1 MANNKNFVVKNG
13 LTVGTDA
20 TIGSTL
26 YVSTVDTTDSSAI
39 TVVPST
45 TFNSD
50 VTVEN
55 DLRVTNAIE
64 NTSGNTLL
72 PAVLGNAD
80 QVLTVSADG
89 NNADWKSISD
99 IFGGGIDNVVD
110 DTTPQL
116 GGNLDLNSQNIT
128 GTGNIDVTGNVT
140 ASGSLFVPI
149 IDTSDSSAITVVP
162 AATFNSDVT
171 VENDLVANGNVTASA
186 FFGDGS
192 NLTGISTTTTFV
204 DLTDTDVASQASNT
218 LVKYNGANYVATST
232 SEDSSGNV
240 TITGQLNVST
250 IDTTDSS
257 AISVTPAAIFNSDVT
272 VENDLIVTNKVTAV
286 EFIGDGRQLTN
297 INANNIT
304 SGEIP
309 LGTRTSGNY
318 VAAIAGTTNEV
329 EVTGSGS
336 ETAAVTIGLPDDV
349 TISNELT
356 VTTGLFTPLIDTTD
370 SSTLTIT
377 PATTFSSDVTVENDL
392 NVDNDVIIGGNL
404 TVQGNTTQVDSNV
417 VNIGDNIIT
426 LNSDETGTPSQNAGI
441 EVERG
446 TSDIVALRWNESTD
460 KWEITSD
467 GTTYNA
473 ISTVNSAVTSL
484 TGTANEVEVDVSTGD
499 ITIGLPNDVTIGNE
513 LTVTTGLF
521 TPLIDTTDSSAIT
534 VVPAATFNSDVTVE
548 NNLYSTAALINNLG
562 VSDALYVDFIRP
574 RPETG
579 NNLSISGE
587 VSFSGTVNA
596 NLFDTDDSSAIVFT
610 PAVEFES
617 DVSVQNNLIVT
628 NQVDAAR
635 FKGDGSLLNN
645 LQVSLVSLTDTNVGG
660 QGSNT
665 LLKYD
670 GDKYVPTS
678 LTENSSG
685 DVTAN
690 SKVKINYSS
699 TTEPALAIEST
710 DGTSNASPE
719 LELYKNSTSADGH
732 YLGQIKFAGEND
744 TGGKVNYAKITGKI
758 LDNTNGTED
767 GILEFAFQK
776 AGSQNIAARFRSD
789 SLQLINGTNLVV
801 NGTATFD
808 DTVTVNSNIVV
819 TGTVDSRDIATDGTK
834 LDTIESNATADQTA
848 AEILAALITV
858 DGAGTSLDADLLD
871 GQQGSYYLDG
881 ANFTGTLPNN
891 YVTLGT
897 MTAGNYMINVSGT
910 ANEIEIAHTQAEG
923 STATIGLPNNV
934 TIGNEL
940 TVTTALFTPI
950 IDTTDS
956 SGITVVPSTTFN
968 SDVNI
973 QNDLRVTNSIENA
986 SGSTLLP
993 ATLGTTNQV
1002 LTVNAAGNAAWS
1014 TISTGALNNVVEDT
1028 TPQLGGDLD
1037 LNSQDITGT
1046 GNINITG
1053 NIAVSGTVD
1062 GRDVA
1067 ADGTKLDGIESGA
1080 TADQTASEILTA
1092 IKTVDGTGSGL
1103 DADTVDGIEAAAITQ
1118 SGDSV
1123 ALTGDVTGSTTVSA
1137 TGEISIATTIAANSI
1152 TLGTDTA
1159 GDYVATVTG
1168 TANEVE
1174 VTGSGGETAAVTVG
1188 LPSDVTVSNN
1198 LTVGGYLAGP
1208 ASFTIDPAG
1217 VGDNTGTVII
1227 AGDLQVD
1234 GTTTTINSTTVTVDD
1249 LNLTLASGAASA
1261 AAANG
1266 AGITVDGA
1274 NATITYDSTNDEW
1287 DFNKNVNITGN
1298 LILSG
1303 TVDGRDIATDGAKLD
1318 TIESNATADQTAAE
1332 ILTAIKTVDG
1342 ATSGLDADL
1351 LDGQEGSYYLDGAN
1365 FTGTLPNN
1373 YVTLGTMTTGNYMVN
1388 VTGTTNEIEITHTQA
1403 EGSTAT
1409 IGLPDDV
1416 TIGNELTVTTALFTP
1431 IIDTTDSSA
1440 ITITPAAVFSSDV
1453 TIENDLRVRNDIENS
1468 SGETILPS
1476 TLGSAAQVLAVNSA
1490 GNGVEWIASN
1500 STNSART
1507 EEHPTVTNGAATV
1520 TMGSAY
1526 TLNQIDVYLNGAR
1539 MKSGTDY
1546 SVSST
1551 TLTFSENLST
1561 GDVVAIYA
1569 YDTAESLITGNWSD
1583 LNDVSVTGAS
1593 ANAMIR
1599 YTGGNWAVGQSTE
1612 DSSGNITVAGNVTA
1626 TGTVSA
1632 ATVTAT
1638 GSLFTPIIDTTDSSA
1653 ITITPAAV
1661 FSSDVTVENDLT
1673 VTNDV
1678 TATIYYGDGSQL
1690 TGISAGAT
1698 GGSTDQVFYENDQV
1712 VTTNYTIS
1720 TNKNAMTAGPI
1731 TVNSGVTITIPTG
1744 SEWSIV

>member
-13 LTVGTDA
+13 LIVGTDA

-50 VTVEN
+50 VSIEN

-64 NTSGNTLL
+64 NASGNTIL
-72 PAVLGNAD
+72 PAILGDAD
-80 QVLTVSADG
+80 QVLSVNSAG
-89 NNADWKSISD
+89 NGASWKSISD
-99 IFGGGIDNVVD
+99 IFGGGIDNVVE

-116 GGNLDLNSQNIT
+116 GGNLDLNSQDIT
-128 GTGNIDVTGNVT
+128 GTGNISITGNIT
-140 ASGSLFVPI
+140 ASGSLFVPT
-149 IDTSDSSAITVVP
+149 IDTADSSAITVVP
-162 AATFNSDVT
+162 S
-171 VENDLVANGNVTASA
+171 
-186 FFGDGS
+186 
-192 NLTGISTTTTFV
+192 
-204 DLTDTDVASQASNT
+204 
-218 LVKYNGANYVATST
+218 
-232 SEDSSGNV
+232 
-240 TITGQLNVST
+240 
-250 IDTTDSS
+250 
-257 AISVTPAAIFNSDVT
+257 
-272 VENDLIVTNKVTAV
+272 
-286 EFIGDGRQLTN
+286 
-297 INANNIT
+297 
-304 SGEIP
+304 
-309 LGTRTSGNY
+309 
-318 VAAIAGTTNEV
+318 
-329 EVTGSGS
+329 
-336 ETAAVTIGLPDDV
+336 
-349 TISNELT
+349 
-356 VTTGLFTPLIDTTD
+356 
-370 SSTLTIT
+370 
-377 PATTFSSDVTVENDL
+377 
-392 NVDNDVIIGGNL
+392 
-404 TVQGNTTQVDSNV
+404 
-417 VNIGDNIIT
+417 
-426 LNSDETGTPSQNAGI
+426 
-441 EVERG
+441 
-446 TSDIVALRWNESTD
+446 
-460 KWEITSD
+460 
-467 GTTYNA
+467 
-473 ISTVNSAVTSL
+473 
-484 TGTANEVEVDVSTGD
+484 
-499 ITIGLPNDVTIGNE
+499 
-513 LTVTTGLF
+513 
-521 TPLIDTTDSSAIT
+521 
-534 VVPAATFNSDVTVE
+534 ATFNSDVTVE
-548 NNLYSTAALINNLG
+548 NNFYADDALIGSLG

-579 NNLSISGE
+579 NDITISGE
-587 VSFSGTVNA
+587 VSFSGKVNA
-596 NLFDTDDSSAIVFT
+596 NMFDTTDSSAIVFT
-610 PAVEFES
+610 PAIEFES
-617 DVSVQNNLIVT
+617 DVRVQNNLVVE

-635 FKGDGSLLNN
+635 FKGDGSLLTN
-645 LQVSLVSLTDTNVGG
+645 LQTSLFDLTDTDVAG
-660 QGSNT
+660 QGTST

-670 GDKYVPTS
+670 GLKYVPTS

-710 DGTSNASPE
+710 DSTSNASPE

-776 AGSQNIAARFRSD
+776 AGSQNISARFRSD
-789 SLQLINGTNLVV
+789 GLQLINGTNFTV
-801 NGTATFD
+801 NGTTTLQ
-808 DTVTVNSNIVV
+808 DTVTVNANIVI
-819 TGTVDSRDIATDGTK
+819 TGTVDGRDVATDGAK

-858 DGAGTSLDADLLD
+858 DGTGTSLDADLLD
-871 GQQGSYYLDG
+871 GQHGSHYLDG
-881 ANFTGTLPNN
+881 ANFTGTLPND

-897 MTAGNYMINVSGT
+897 MTAGDYMVNVSGT
-910 ANEIEIAHTQAEG
+910 ANEIEITHTQAEG
-923 STATIGLPNNV
+923 STATIGLPDDV

-940 TVTTALFTPI
+940 TVTTGLFTPL

-956 SGITVVPSTTFN
+956 SGITVVPSVTFN

-993 ATLGTTNQV
+993 ATLGTANQV
-1002 LTVNAAGNAAWS
+1002 LTVNAAGNAEWS
-1014 TISTGALNNVVEDT
+1014 TISTGGLNNVVEDT

-1046 GNINITG
+1046 GNINVTGTVTADELVLADNEKIKLGSSVDFEIYHDGSHSYVDDRGTGDLRLRGNGSVKIMQYNNSEQMAAFKVDGAVELYYDNVKKFETTSTGVDVTG
-1053 NIAVSGTVD
+1053 NVVVSGTVD

-1067 ADGTKLDGIESGA
+1067 TDGTKLDTIETNA
-1080 TADQTASEILTA
+1080 TADQTAAEILTA

-1123 ALTGDVTGSTTVSA
+1123 ALTGDVTGSTTVA
-1137 TGEISIATTIAANSI
+1137 ADGTISVATTIAANSI
-1152 TLGTDTA
+1152 TLGTDTT

-1249 LNLTLASGAASA
+1249 LNLTLASGSANA

-1287 DFNKNVNITGN
+1287 DFNKNINITGN

-1303 TVDGRDIATDGAKLD
+1303 TVDGRDVATDGTKLD
-1318 TIESNATADQTAAE
+1318 TIETNATADQTQAEINALGITATGLSGNPDISVGDITVSGTVDGRDVATDGTKLDTIETNATADQTAAE

-1342 ATSGLDADL
+1342 ASSGLDADL
-1351 LDGQEGSYYLDGAN
+1351 LDSQEGSYYLDGAN

-1373 YVTLGTMTTGNYMVN
+1373 YVTLGTMTTGDYVATIAGTANEVE
-1388 VTGTTNEIEITHTQA
+1388 VTGS
-1403 EGSTAT
+1403 GSETAAVT

-1453 TIENDLRVRNDIENS
+1453 TIQNDLRVTNSIENAA
-1468 SGETILPS
+1468 GQTILPK
-1476 TLGSAAQVLAVNSA
+1476 TLGSAAQVLTVNAA
-1490 GNGVEWIASN
+1490 GTGAEWAATTGGGIS
-1500 STNSART
+1500 SRT

-1520 TMGSAY
+1520 TMGAAY
-1526 TLNQIDVYLNGAR
+1526 TLAQLDVYLNGAR

-1551 TLTFSENLST
+1551 TLTFAENLST
-1561 GDVVAIYA
+1561 GDIVALYA
-1569 YDTAESLITGNWSD
+1569 YDTSENLITGNWSD

-1593 ANAMIR
+1593 ANAMVR
-1599 YTGGNWAVGQSTE
+1599 YDGGNWAVSQTTE
-1612 DSSGNITVAGNVTA
+1612 DSSGNVTVAGNISTSSGNVTVA
-1626 TGTVSA
+1626 GD
-1632 ATVTAT
+1632 VTAT
-1638 GSLFTPIIDTTDSSA
+1638 GSLFVPTIDTSDSSA

-1673 VTNDV
+1673 VSNDV

-1720 TNKNAMTAGPI
+1720 TNRNAMTAGPI
-1731 TVNSGVTITIPTG
+1731 TVNSGVTVTIPTG

>member
-13 LTVGTDA
+13 LIVGTDA

-50 VTVEN
+50 VSIEN

-64 NTSGNTLL
+64 NASGNTIL
-72 PAVLGNAD
+72 PAILGAAD
-80 QVLTVSADG
+80 QVLSVNSAG
-89 NNADWKSISD
+89 NGASWKSISD

-116 GGNLDLNSQNIT
+116 GGNLDLNSQDIT
-128 GTGNIDVTGNVT
+128 GTGNINITGNIT
-140 ASGSLFVPI
+140 ASGSLFVPT
-149 IDTSDSSAITVVP
+149 IDTADSSAITVVP
-162 AATFNSDVT
+162 SATFNSDVT
-171 VENDLVANGNVTASA
+171 VENT
-186 FFGDGS
+186 
-192 NLTGISTTTTFV
+192 
-204 DLTDTDVASQASNT
+204 
-218 LVKYNGANYVATST
+218 
-232 SEDSSGNV
+232 
-240 TITGQLNVST
+240 
-250 IDTTDSS
+250 
-257 AISVTPAAIFNSDVT
+257 
-272 VENDLIVTNKVTAV
+272 
-286 EFIGDGRQLTN
+286 
-297 INANNIT
+297 
-304 SGEIP
+304 
-309 LGTRTSGNY
+309 
-318 VAAIAGTTNEV
+318 
-329 EVTGSGS
+329 
-336 ETAAVTIGLPDDV
+336 
-349 TISNELT
+349 
-356 VTTGLFTPLIDTTD
+356 
-370 SSTLTIT
+370 
-377 PATTFSSDVTVENDL
+377 
-392 NVDNDVIIGGNL
+392 
-404 TVQGNTTQVDSNV
+404 
-417 VNIGDNIIT
+417 
-426 LNSDETGTPSQNAGI
+426 
-441 EVERG
+441 
-446 TSDIVALRWNESTD
+446 
-460 KWEITSD
+460 
-467 GTTYNA
+467 
-473 ISTVNSAVTSL
+473 
-484 TGTANEVEVDVSTGD
+484 
-499 ITIGLPNDVTIGNE
+499 
-513 LTVTTGLF
+513 
-521 TPLIDTTDSSAIT
+521 
-534 VVPAATFNSDVTVE
+534 
-548 NNLYSTAALINNLG
+548 LYSTAAFIDNLG
-562 VSDALYVDFIRP
+562 VPDALYVDFIKP

-579 NNLSISGE
+579 NDITISGE
-587 VSFSGTVNA
+587 VSFSGKVNA
-596 NLFDTDDSSAIVFT
+596 NIFDTTDSSAIVFT
-610 PAVEFES
+610 PAIEFES
-617 DVSVQNNLIVT
+617 DVRVQNNVVVE

-635 FKGDGSLLNN
+635 FKGDGSLLTN
-645 LQVSLVSLTDTNVGG
+645 LQISLFDLSDTNVAG
-660 QGSNT
+660 QGTST

-670 GDKYVPTS
+670 GLKYVPTS

-710 DGTSNASPE
+710 DSTSNASPE

-776 AGSQNIAARFRSD
+776 AGSQNISARFRSD
-789 SLQLINGTNLVV
+789 GLQLINGTNFTV
-801 NGTATFD
+801 NGTTTLE
-808 DTVTVNSNIVV
+808 DTVTVNANIVV
-819 TGTVDSRDIATDGTK
+819 TGTVDGRDVAIDGAK

-858 DGAGTSLDADLLD
+858 DGTGTSLDADLLD
-871 GQQGSYYLDG
+871 GQHGSHYLDG
-881 ANFTGTLPNN
+881 ANFTGTLPND

-897 MTAGNYMINVSGT
+897 MTAGDYMVNVSGT
-910 ANEIEIAHTQAEG
+910 ANEIEITHTQAEG
-923 STATIGLPNNV
+923 STATIGLPDDV

-940 TVTTALFTPI
+940 TVTTGLFTPL

-956 SGITVVPSTTFN
+956 SGITVVPSVTFN

-993 ATLGTTNQV
+993 ATLGTANQV
-1002 LTVNAAGNAAWS
+1002 LTVNAAGNAEWS
-1014 TISTGALNNVVEDT
+1014 TISTGGLNNVVEDT

-1053 NIAVSGTVD
+1053 TVTADELVLADNEKIKLGSSVDFEIYHDGSHSYVDDRGTGDLRLRGNGSVKIMQYNNSEQMAAFKVDGAVELYYDNVKKFETTSTGVDVTGNVVVSGTVD

-1067 ADGTKLDGIESGA
+1067 TDGTKLDTIETNA
-1080 TADQTASEILTA
+1080 TADQTAAEILTA

-1123 ALTGDVTGSTTVSA
+1123 ALTGDVTGSTTVA
-1137 TGEISIATTIAANSI
+1137 ADGTISVATTIAANSI
-1152 TLGTDTA
+1152 TLGTDTT

-1249 LNLTLASGAASA
+1249 LNLTLASGSANA

-1287 DFNKNVNITGN
+1287 DFNKNINITGN

-1303 TVDGRDIATDGAKLD
+1303 TVDGRDVASDGTKLD
-1318 TIESNATADQTAAE
+1318 TIETNATADQTAAE

-1342 ATSGLDADL
+1342 ASSGLDADL
-1351 LDGQEGSYYLDGAN
+1351 LDSQEGSYYLDGAN

-1373 YVTLGTMTTGNYMVN
+1373 YVTLGTMTTGDYVATITGTANEVE
-1388 VTGTTNEIEITHTQA
+1388 VTGS
-1403 EGSTAT
+1403 GSETAAVT
-1409 IGLPDDV
+1409 IGLPNDV
-1416 TIGNELTVTTALFTP
+1416 TIGNDLTVTGTINGLQVNDGNGNDVQSTAVGVDALINVNSGTLRNTAFGKDTLKDNTSGERNTAVGSTAMANATTGGYNTAIGQAAMGAGIVTGSSNAALGATALESLENGSSNTAVGRGSLSENTSGNNNTAIGKSALFRNTTGVQNVAIGSTALALSSTGAVSNNVAIGNAALDGLDP
-1431 IIDTTDSSA
+1431 GQNGNTAIGAGAGRDLDTGTENIIIGLSAEASATNMSNEITLGDDGAKSFRIPGSSFYINGGSEGTTGSNVGIGTSSPSTELDVAGSITASGSLFVPTIDTADSSA
-1440 ITITPAAVFSSDV
+1440 ITIIPGATFNSDV
-1453 TIENDLRVRNDIENS
+1453 TVENELKVRNGIENI
-1468 SGETILPS
+1468 SGNILLPAS
-1476 TLGSAAQVLAVNSA
+1476 LGSANQVLTVNAA
-1490 GNGVEWIASN
+1490 GTGAEWAATTGGGIS
-1500 STNSART
+1500 SRT

-1520 TMGSAY
+1520 TMGAAY
-1526 TLNQIDVYLNGAR
+1526 TLAQLDVYLNGAR

-1551 TLTFSENLST
+1551 TLTFAENLST
-1561 GDVVAIYA
+1561 GDIVALYA
-1569 YDTAESLITGNWSD
+1569 YDTSENLITGNWSD

-1593 ANAMIR
+1593 ANAMVR
-1599 YTGGNWAVGQSTE
+1599 YDGGNWAVSQTTE
-1612 DSSGNITVAGNVTA
+1612 DSSGNVTVAGNISTSSGNVTVA
-1626 TGTVSA
+1626 GDI
-1632 ATVTAT
+1632 TAT
-1638 GSLFTPIIDTTDSSA
+1638 GSLFVPTIDTSDSSA

-1673 VTNDV
+1673 VSNDV
-1678 TATIYYGDGSQL
+1678 TATVYYGDGSQL

-1712 VTTNYTIS
+1712 VTTDYTIS
-1720 TNKNAMTAGPI
+1720 TNRNAMTAGPI
-1731 TVNSGVTITIPTG
+1731 TINSGVTITIPTG

>member
-13 LTVGTDA
+13 LIVGTDA

-50 VTVEN
+50 VSIEN

-64 NTSGNTLL
+64 NASGNTIL
-72 PAVLGNAD
+72 PAILGDAD
-80 QVLTVSADG
+80 QVLSVNSAG
-89 NNADWKSISD
+89 NGASWKSISD
-99 IFGGGIDNVVD
+99 IFGGGIDNVVE

-116 GGNLDLNSQNIT
+116 GGNLDLNSQDIT
-128 GTGNIDVTGNVT
+128 GTGNISITGNIT
-140 ASGSLFVPI
+140 ASGSLFVPT
-149 IDTSDSSAITVVP
+149 IDTADSSAITVVP
-162 AATFNSDVT
+162 MTVFNSDV
-171 VENDLVANGNVTASA
+171 
-186 FFGDGS
+186 
-192 NLTGISTTTTFV
+192 
-204 DLTDTDVASQASNT
+204 DVQNT
-218 LVKYNGANYVATST
+218 LY
-232 SEDSSGNV
+232 
-240 TITGQLNVST
+240 
-250 IDTTDSS
+250 S
-257 AISVTPAAIFNSDVT
+257 AIA
-272 VENDLIVTNKVTAV
+272 
-286 EFIGDGRQLTN
+286 
-297 INANNIT
+297 
-304 SGEIP
+304 
-309 LGTRTSGNY
+309 Y
-318 VAAIAGTTNEV
+318 
-329 EVTGSGS
+329 
-336 ETAAVTIGLPDDV
+336 
-349 TISNELT
+349 
-356 VTTGLFTPLIDTTD
+356 ID
-370 SSTLTIT
+370 
-377 PATTFSSDVTVENDL
+377 
-392 NVDNDVIIGGNL
+392 
-404 TVQGNTTQVDSNV
+404 
-417 VNIGDNIIT
+417 
-426 LNSDETGTPSQNAGI
+426 
-441 EVERG
+441 
-446 TSDIVALRWNESTD
+446 
-460 KWEITSD
+460 K
-467 GTTYNA
+467 
-473 ISTVNSAVTSL
+473 
-484 TGTANEVEVDVSTGD
+484 
-499 ITIGLPNDVTIGNE
+499 
-513 LTVTTGLF
+513 
-521 TPLIDTTDSSAIT
+521 
-534 VVPAATFNSDVTVE
+534 
-548 NNLYSTAALINNLG
+548 LG
-562 VSDALYVDFIRP
+562 VPDALYVDLIKP
-574 RPETG
+574 RTETG
-579 NNLSISGE
+579 NDITISGE
-587 VSFSGTVNA
+587 VSFSGKVNA
-596 NLFDTDDSSAIVFT
+596 NIFDTTDSSAIVFT
-610 PAVEFES
+610 PAIEFES
-617 DVSVQNNLIVT
+617 DVRVQNNLVVE

-635 FKGDGSLLNN
+635 FKGDGSLLTN
-645 LQVSLVSLTDTNVGG
+645 LQTSLFDLTDTDVAG
-660 QGSNT
+660 QGTST

-670 GDKYVPTS
+670 GLKYVPTS

-710 DGTSNASPE
+710 DSTSNASPE

-776 AGSQNIAARFRSD
+776 AGSQNISARFRSD
-789 SLQLINGTNLVV
+789 GLQLINGTNFTV
-801 NGTATFD
+801 NGTTTLQ
-808 DTVTVNSNIVV
+808 DTVTVNANIVI
-819 TGTVDSRDIATDGTK
+819 TGTVDGRDVATDGAK

-858 DGAGTSLDADLLD
+858 DGTGTSLDADLLD
-871 GQQGSYYLDG
+871 GQHGSHYLDG
-881 ANFTGTLPNN
+881 ANFTGTLPND

-897 MTAGNYMINVSGT
+897 MTAGDYMVNVNGT
-910 ANEIEIAHTQAEG
+910 ANEIEITHTQAEG
-923 STATIGLPNNV
+923 STATIGLPDDV

-940 TVTTALFTPI
+940 TVTTGLFTPL

-956 SGITVVPSTTFN
+956 SGITVVPSVTFN

-993 ATLGTTNQV
+993 ATLGTANQV
-1002 LTVNAAGNAAWS
+1002 LTVNAAGNAEWS
-1014 TISTGALNNVVEDT
+1014 TISTGGLNNVVEDT

-1046 GNINITG
+1046 GNINVTGTVTADELVLADNEKIKLGSSVDFEIYHDGSHSYVDDRGTGDLRLRGNGSVKIMQYNNSEQMAAFKVDGAVELYYDNVKKFETTSTGVDVTG
-1053 NIAVSGTVD
+1053 NVVVSGTVD

-1067 ADGTKLDGIESGA
+1067 TDGTKLDTIETNA
-1080 TADQTASEILTA
+1080 TADQTAAEILTA

-1123 ALTGDVTGSTTVSA
+1123 ALTGDVTGSTTVA
-1137 TGEISIATTIAANSI
+1137 ADGTISVATTIAANSI
-1152 TLGTDTA
+1152 TLGTDTT

-1249 LNLTLASGAASA
+1249 LNLTLASGSANA

-1287 DFNKNVNITGN
+1287 DFNKNINITGN

-1303 TVDGRDIATDGAKLD
+1303 TVDGRDVATDGTKLD
-1318 TIESNATADQTAAE
+1318 TIETNATADQTQAEINALGITATGLSGNPDISVGNITVSGTVDGRDVATDGTKLDTIETNATADQTAAE

-1342 ATSGLDADL
+1342 ASSGLDADL
-1351 LDGQEGSYYLDGAN
+1351 LDSQEGSYYLDGAN

-1373 YVTLGTMTTGNYMVN
+1373 YVTLGTMTTGDYVATIAGTANEVE
-1388 VTGTTNEIEITHTQA
+1388 VTGS
-1403 EGSTAT
+1403 GSETAAVT

-1453 TIENDLRVRNDIENS
+1453 TIQNDLRVTNSIENAA
-1468 SGETILPS
+1468 GQTILPK
-1476 TLGSAAQVLAVNSA
+1476 TLGSAAQVLTVNAA
-1490 GNGVEWIASN
+1490 GTGAEWAATTGGGIS
-1500 STNSART
+1500 SRT

-1520 TMGSAY
+1520 TMGAAY
-1526 TLNQIDVYLNGAR
+1526 TLAQLDVYLNGAR

-1551 TLTFSENLST
+1551 TLTFAENLST
-1561 GDVVAIYA
+1561 GDIVALYA
-1569 YDTAESLITGNWSD
+1569 YDTSENLITGNWSD

-1593 ANAMIR
+1593 ANAMVR
-1599 YTGGNWAVGQSTE
+1599 YDGGNWAVSQTTE
-1612 DSSGNITVAGNVTA
+1612 DSSGNVTVAGNISTSSGNVTVA
-1626 TGTVSA
+1626 GD
-1632 ATVTAT
+1632 VTAT
-1638 GSLFTPIIDTTDSSA
+1638 GSLFVPTIDTSDSSA

-1673 VTNDV
+1673 VSNDV

-1720 TNKNAMTAGPI
+1720 TNRNAMTAGPI
-1731 TVNSGVTITIPTG
+1731 TVNSGVTVTIPTG

>member
-1 MANNKNFVVKNG
+1 VANNKNFVVKNG
-13 LTVGTDA
+13 LIVGTDA

-50 VTVEN
+50 VSIEN

-64 NTSGNTLL
+64 NASGNTIL
-72 PAVLGNAD
+72 PAILGDAD
-80 QVLTVSADG
+80 QVLSVNSAG
-89 NNADWKSISD
+89 NGASWKSISD
-99 IFGGGIDNVVD
+99 IFGGGIDNVVE

-116 GGNLDLNSQNIT
+116 GGNLDLNSQDIT
-128 GTGNIDVTGNVT
+128 GTGNISITGNIT
-140 ASGSLFVPI
+140 ASGSLFVPT
-149 IDTSDSSAITVVP
+149 IDTADSSAITVVP
-162 AATFNSDVT
+162 S
-171 VENDLVANGNVTASA
+171 
-186 FFGDGS
+186 
-192 NLTGISTTTTFV
+192 
-204 DLTDTDVASQASNT
+204 
-218 LVKYNGANYVATST
+218 
-232 SEDSSGNV
+232 
-240 TITGQLNVST
+240 
-250 IDTTDSS
+250 
-257 AISVTPAAIFNSDVT
+257 
-272 VENDLIVTNKVTAV
+272 
-286 EFIGDGRQLTN
+286 
-297 INANNIT
+297 
-304 SGEIP
+304 
-309 LGTRTSGNY
+309 
-318 VAAIAGTTNEV
+318 
-329 EVTGSGS
+329 
-336 ETAAVTIGLPDDV
+336 
-349 TISNELT
+349 
-356 VTTGLFTPLIDTTD
+356 
-370 SSTLTIT
+370 
-377 PATTFSSDVTVENDL
+377 
-392 NVDNDVIIGGNL
+392 
-404 TVQGNTTQVDSNV
+404 
-417 VNIGDNIIT
+417 
-426 LNSDETGTPSQNAGI
+426 
-441 EVERG
+441 
-446 TSDIVALRWNESTD
+446 
-460 KWEITSD
+460 
-467 GTTYNA
+467 
-473 ISTVNSAVTSL
+473 
-484 TGTANEVEVDVSTGD
+484 
-499 ITIGLPNDVTIGNE
+499 
-513 LTVTTGLF
+513 
-521 TPLIDTTDSSAIT
+521 
-534 VVPAATFNSDVTVE
+534 ATFNSDVTVE
-548 NNLYSTAALINNLG
+548 NNFYADAARISNLG

-574 RPETG
+574 RLETG
-579 NNLSISGE
+579 NDITISGE
-587 VSFSGTVNA
+587 VSFSGKVNA
-596 NLFDTDDSSAIVFT
+596 NMFDTTDSSAIVFT
-610 PAVEFES
+610 PAIEFES
-617 DVSVQNNLIVT
+617 DVRVQNNLVVE

-635 FKGDGSLLNN
+635 FKGDGSLLTN
-645 LQVSLVSLTDTNVGG
+645 LQTSLFDLTDTDVAG
-660 QGSNT
+660 QGTST

-670 GDKYVPTS
+670 GLKYVPTS

-710 DGTSNASPE
+710 DSTSNASPE

-776 AGSQNIAARFRSD
+776 AGSENISARFRSD
-789 SLQLINGTNLVV
+789 GLQLINGTNFTV
-801 NGTATFD
+801 NGTTTLQ
-808 DTVTVNSNIVV
+808 DTVTVNANIVI
-819 TGTVDSRDIATDGTK
+819 TGTVDGRDVATDGAK

-858 DGAGTSLDADLLD
+858 DGTGTSLDADLLD
-871 GQQGSYYLDG
+871 GQHGSHYLDG
-881 ANFTGTLPNN
+881 ANFTGTLPND

-897 MTAGNYMINVSGT
+897 MTAGDYMVNVSGT
-910 ANEIEIAHTQAEG
+910 ANEIEITHTQAEG
-923 STATIGLPNNV
+923 STATIGLPDDV

-940 TVTTALFTPI
+940 TVTTGLFTPL

-956 SGITVVPSTTFN
+956 SGITVVPSVTFN

-993 ATLGTTNQV
+993 ATLGTANQV
-1002 LTVNAAGNAAWS
+1002 LTVNAAGNAEWS
-1014 TISTGALNNVVEDT
+1014 TISTGGLNNVVEDT

-1046 GNINITG
+1046 GNINVTGTVTADELVLADNEKIKLGSSVDFEIYHDGSHSYVDDRGTGDLRLRGNGSVKIMQYNNSEQMAAFKVDGAVELYYDNVKKFETTSTGVDVTG
-1053 NIAVSGTVD
+1053 NVVVSGTVD

-1067 ADGTKLDGIESGA
+1067 TDGTKLDTIETNA
-1080 TADQTASEILTA
+1080 TADQTAAEILTA

-1123 ALTGDVTGSTTVSA
+1123 ALTGDVTGSTTVA
-1137 TGEISIATTIAANSI
+1137 ADGTISVATTIAANSI
-1152 TLGTDTA
+1152 TLGTDTT

-1249 LNLTLASGAASA
+1249 LNLTLASGSANA

-1287 DFNKNVNITGN
+1287 DFNKNINITGN

-1303 TVDGRDIATDGAKLD
+1303 TVDGRDVATDGTKLD
-1318 TIESNATADQTAAE
+1318 TIETNATADQTQAEINALGITATGLSGNPDISVGNITVSGTVDGRDVATDGTKLDTIETNATADQTAAE

-1342 ATSGLDADL
+1342 ASSGLDADL
-1351 LDGQEGSYYLDGAN
+1351 LDSQEGSYYLDGAN

-1373 YVTLGTMTTGNYMVN
+1373 YVTLGTMTTGDYVATIAGTANEVE
-1388 VTGTTNEIEITHTQA
+1388 VTGS
-1403 EGSTAT
+1403 GSETAAVT

-1453 TIENDLRVRNDIENS
+1453 TIQNDLRVTNSIENAA
-1468 SGETILPS
+1468 GQTILPK
-1476 TLGSAAQVLAVNSA
+1476 TLGSAAQVLTVNAA
-1490 GNGVEWIASN
+1490 GTGAEWAAATGGGIS
-1500 STNSART
+1500 SRT

-1520 TMGSAY
+1520 TMGAAY
-1526 TLNQIDVYLNGAR
+1526 TLAQLDVYLNGAR

-1551 TLTFSENLST
+1551 TLTFAENLST
-1561 GDVVAIYA
+1561 GDIVALYA
-1569 YDTAESLITGNWSD
+1569 YDTSENLITGNWSD

-1593 ANAMIR
+1593 ANAMVR
-1599 YTGGNWAVGQSTE
+1599 YDGGNWAVSQTTE
-1612 DSSGNITVAGNVTA
+1612 DSSGNVTVAGD
-1626 TGTVSA
+1626 
-1632 ATVTAT
+1632 VTAT
-1638 GSLFTPIIDTTDSSA
+1638 GSLFVPTIDTSDSSA

-1673 VTNDV
+1673 VSNDV

-1720 TNKNAMTAGPI
+1720 TNRNAMTAGPI
-1731 TVNSGVTITIPTG
+1731 TVNSGVTVTIPTG

>member
-13 LTVGTDA
+13 LIVGTDA

-50 VTVEN
+50 VSIEN

-64 NTSGNTLL
+64 NASGNTIL
-72 PAVLGNAD
+72 PAILGDAD
-80 QVLTVSADG
+80 QVLSVNSAG
-89 NNADWKSISD
+89 NGASWKSISD
-99 IFGGGIDNVVD
+99 IFGGGIDNVVE

-116 GGNLDLNSQNIT
+116 GGNLDLNSQDIT
-128 GTGNIDVTGNVT
+128 GTGNISITGNIT
-140 ASGSLFVPI
+140 ASGSLFVPT
-149 IDTSDSSAITVVP
+149 IDTADSSAITVVP
-162 AATFNSDVT
+162 S
-171 VENDLVANGNVTASA
+171 
-186 FFGDGS
+186 
-192 NLTGISTTTTFV
+192 
-204 DLTDTDVASQASNT
+204 
-218 LVKYNGANYVATST
+218 
-232 SEDSSGNV
+232 
-240 TITGQLNVST
+240 
-250 IDTTDSS
+250 
-257 AISVTPAAIFNSDVT
+257 
-272 VENDLIVTNKVTAV
+272 
-286 EFIGDGRQLTN
+286 
-297 INANNIT
+297 
-304 SGEIP
+304 
-309 LGTRTSGNY
+309 
-318 VAAIAGTTNEV
+318 
-329 EVTGSGS
+329 
-336 ETAAVTIGLPDDV
+336 
-349 TISNELT
+349 
-356 VTTGLFTPLIDTTD
+356 
-370 SSTLTIT
+370 
-377 PATTFSSDVTVENDL
+377 
-392 NVDNDVIIGGNL
+392 
-404 TVQGNTTQVDSNV
+404 
-417 VNIGDNIIT
+417 
-426 LNSDETGTPSQNAGI
+426 
-441 EVERG
+441 
-446 TSDIVALRWNESTD
+446 
-460 KWEITSD
+460 
-467 GTTYNA
+467 
-473 ISTVNSAVTSL
+473 
-484 TGTANEVEVDVSTGD
+484 
-499 ITIGLPNDVTIGNE
+499 
-513 LTVTTGLF
+513 
-521 TPLIDTTDSSAIT
+521 
-534 VVPAATFNSDVTVE
+534 ATFNSDVTVE
-548 NNLYSTAALINNLG
+548 NNFYADAALISSLG

-574 RPETG
+574 RLETG
-579 NNLSISGE
+579 NDITISGE
-587 VSFSGTVNA
+587 VSFSGKVNA
-596 NLFDTDDSSAIVFT
+596 NMFDTTDSSAIVFT
-610 PAVEFES
+610 PAIEFES
-617 DVSVQNNLIVT
+617 DVRVQNNLVVE

-635 FKGDGSLLNN
+635 FKGDGSLLTN
-645 LQVSLVSLTDTNVGG
+645 LQTSLFDLTDTDVAG
-660 QGSNT
+660 QGTST

-670 GDKYVPTS
+670 GLKYVPTS

-710 DGTSNASPE
+710 DSTSNASPE

-776 AGSQNIAARFRSD
+776 AGSQNISARFRSD
-789 SLQLINGTNLVV
+789 GLQLINGTNFTV
-801 NGTATFD
+801 NGTTTLQ
-808 DTVTVNSNIVV
+808 DTVTVNANIVI
-819 TGTVDSRDIATDGTK
+819 TGTVDGRDVATDGAK

-858 DGAGTSLDADLLD
+858 DGTGTSLDADLLD
-871 GQQGSYYLDG
+871 GQHGSHYLDG
-881 ANFTGTLPNN
+881 ANFTGTLPND

-897 MTAGNYMINVSGT
+897 MTAGDYMVNVSGT
-910 ANEIEIAHTQAEG
+910 ANEIEITHTQAEG
-923 STATIGLPNNV
+923 STATIGLPDDV

-940 TVTTALFTPI
+940 TVTTGLFTPL

-956 SGITVVPSTTFN
+956 SGITVVPSVTFN

-993 ATLGTTNQV
+993 ATLGTANQV
-1002 LTVNAAGNAAWS
+1002 LTVNAAGNAEWS
-1014 TISTGALNNVVEDT
+1014 TISTGGLNNVVEDT

-1046 GNINITG
+1046 GNINVTGTVTADELVLADNEKIKLGSSVDFEIYHDGSHSYVDDRGTGDLRLRGNGSVKIMQYNNSEQMAAFKVDGAVELYYDNVKKFETTSTGVDVTG
-1053 NIAVSGTVD
+1053 NVVVSGTVD

-1067 ADGTKLDGIESGA
+1067 TDGTKLDTIETNA
-1080 TADQTASEILTA
+1080 TADQTAAEILTA

-1123 ALTGDVTGSTTVSA
+1123 ALTGDVTGSTTVA
-1137 TGEISIATTIAANSI
+1137 ADGTISVATTIAANSI
-1152 TLGTDTA
+1152 TLGTDTT

-1249 LNLTLASGAASA
+1249 LNLTLASGSANA

-1287 DFNKNVNITGN
+1287 DFNKNINITGN

-1303 TVDGRDIATDGAKLD
+1303 TVDGRDVATDGTKLD
-1318 TIESNATADQTAAE
+1318 TIETNATADQTQAEINALGITATGLSGNPDISVGNITVSGTVDGRDVATDGTKLDTIETNATADQTAAE

-1342 ATSGLDADL
+1342 ASSGLDADL
-1351 LDGQEGSYYLDGAN
+1351 LDSQEGSYYLDGAN

-1373 YVTLGTMTTGNYMVN
+1373 YVTLGTMTTGDYVATIAGTANEVE
-1388 VTGTTNEIEITHTQA
+1388 VTGS
-1403 EGSTAT
+1403 GSETAAVT

-1453 TIENDLRVRNDIENS
+1453 TIQNDLRVTNSIENAA
-1468 SGETILPS
+1468 GQTILPK
-1476 TLGSAAQVLAVNSA
+1476 TLGSAAQVLTVNAA
-1490 GNGVEWIASN
+1490 GTGAEWAATTGGGIS
-1500 STNSART
+1500 SRT

-1520 TMGSAY
+1520 TMGAAY
-1526 TLNQIDVYLNGAR
+1526 TLAQLDVYLNGAR

-1551 TLTFSENLST
+1551 TLTFAENLST
-1561 GDVVAIYA
+1561 GDIVALYA
-1569 YDTAESLITGNWSD
+1569 YDTSENLITGNWSD

-1593 ANAMIR
+1593 ANAMVR
-1599 YTGGNWAVGQSTE
+1599 YDGGNWAVSQTTE
-1612 DSSGNITVAGNVTA
+1612 DSSGNVTVAGD
-1626 TGTVSA
+1626 
-1632 ATVTAT
+1632 VTAT
-1638 GSLFTPIIDTTDSSA
+1638 GSLFVPTIDTSDSSA

-1673 VTNDV
+1673 VSNDV

-1720 TNKNAMTAGPI
+1720 TNRNAMTAGPI
-1731 TVNSGVTITIPTG
+1731 TVNSGVTVTIPTG

>member
-13 LTVGTDA
+13 LIVGTDA

-50 VTVEN
+50 VSIEN

-64 NTSGNTLL
+64 NASGNTIL
-72 PAVLGNAD
+72 PAILGDAD
-80 QVLTVSADG
+80 QVLSVNSAG
-89 NNADWKSISD
+89 NGASWKSISD
-99 IFGGGIDNVVD
+99 IFGGGIDNVVE

-116 GGNLDLNSQNIT
+116 GGNLDLNSQDIT
-128 GTGNIDVTGNVT
+128 GTGNISITGNIT
-140 ASGSLFVPI
+140 ASGSLFVPT
-149 IDTSDSSAITVVP
+149 IDTADSSAITVVP
-162 AATFNSDVT
+162 S
-171 VENDLVANGNVTASA
+171 
-186 FFGDGS
+186 
-192 NLTGISTTTTFV
+192 
-204 DLTDTDVASQASNT
+204 
-218 LVKYNGANYVATST
+218 
-232 SEDSSGNV
+232 
-240 TITGQLNVST
+240 
-250 IDTTDSS
+250 
-257 AISVTPAAIFNSDVT
+257 
-272 VENDLIVTNKVTAV
+272 
-286 EFIGDGRQLTN
+286 
-297 INANNIT
+297 
-304 SGEIP
+304 
-309 LGTRTSGNY
+309 
-318 VAAIAGTTNEV
+318 
-329 EVTGSGS
+329 
-336 ETAAVTIGLPDDV
+336 
-349 TISNELT
+349 
-356 VTTGLFTPLIDTTD
+356 
-370 SSTLTIT
+370 
-377 PATTFSSDVTVENDL
+377 
-392 NVDNDVIIGGNL
+392 
-404 TVQGNTTQVDSNV
+404 
-417 VNIGDNIIT
+417 
-426 LNSDETGTPSQNAGI
+426 
-441 EVERG
+441 
-446 TSDIVALRWNESTD
+446 
-460 KWEITSD
+460 
-467 GTTYNA
+467 
-473 ISTVNSAVTSL
+473 
-484 TGTANEVEVDVSTGD
+484 
-499 ITIGLPNDVTIGNE
+499 
-513 LTVTTGLF
+513 
-521 TPLIDTTDSSAIT
+521 
-534 VVPAATFNSDVTVE
+534 ATFNSDVTVE
-548 NNLYSTAALINNLG
+548 NNFYADDALIGSLG

-579 NNLSISGE
+579 NDITISGE
-587 VSFSGTVNA
+587 VSFSGKVNA
-596 NLFDTDDSSAIVFT
+596 NMFDTTDSSAIVFT
-610 PAVEFES
+610 PAIEFES
-617 DVSVQNNLIVT
+617 DVRVQNNLVVE

-635 FKGDGSLLNN
+635 FKGDGSLLTN
-645 LQVSLVSLTDTNVGG
+645 LQTSLFDLTDTDVAG
-660 QGSNT
+660 QGTST

-670 GDKYVPTS
+670 GLKYVPTS

-710 DGTSNASPE
+710 DSTSNASPE

-776 AGSQNIAARFRSD
+776 AGSQNISARFRSD
-789 SLQLINGTNLVV
+789 GLQLINGTNFTV
-801 NGTATFD
+801 NGTTTLQ
-808 DTVTVNSNIVV
+808 DTVTVNANIVI
-819 TGTVDSRDIATDGTK
+819 TGTVDGRDVATDGAK

-858 DGAGTSLDADLLD
+858 DGTGTSLDADLLD
-871 GQQGSYYLDG
+871 GQHGSHYLDG
-881 ANFTGTLPNN
+881 ANFTGTLPND

-897 MTAGNYMINVSGT
+897 MTAGDYMVNVSGT
-910 ANEIEIAHTQAEG
+910 ANEIEITHTQAEG
-923 STATIGLPNNV
+923 STATIGLPDDV

-940 TVTTALFTPI
+940 TVTTGLFTPL

-956 SGITVVPSTTFN
+956 SGITVVPSVTFN

-993 ATLGTTNQV
+993 ATLGTANQV
-1002 LTVNAAGNAAWS
+1002 LTVNAAGNAEWS
-1014 TISTGALNNVVEDT
+1014 TISTGGLNNVVEDT

-1046 GNINITG
+1046 GNINVTGTVTADELVLADNEKIKLGSSVDFEIYHDGSHSYVDDRGTGDLRLRGNGSVKIMQYNNSEQMAAFKVDGAVELYYDNVKKFETTSTGVDVTG
-1053 NIAVSGTVD
+1053 NVVVSGTVD

-1067 ADGTKLDGIESGA
+1067 TDGTKLDTIETNA
-1080 TADQTASEILTA
+1080 TADQTAAEILTA

-1123 ALTGDVTGSTTVSA
+1123 ALTGDVTGSTTVA
-1137 TGEISIATTIAANSI
+1137 ADGTISVATTIAANSI
-1152 TLGTDTA
+1152 TLGTDTT

-1249 LNLTLASGAASA
+1249 LNLTLASGSANA

-1287 DFNKNVNITGN
+1287 DFNKNINITGN

-1303 TVDGRDIATDGAKLD
+1303 TVDGRDVATDGTKLD
-1318 TIESNATADQTAAE
+1318 TIETNATADQTQAEINALGITATGLSGNPDISVGDITVSGTVDGRDVATDGTKLDTIETNATADQTAAE

-1342 ATSGLDADL
+1342 ASSGLDADL
-1351 LDGQEGSYYLDGAN
+1351 LDSQEGSYYLDGAN

-1373 YVTLGTMTTGNYMVN
+1373 YVTLGTMTTGDYVATIAGTANEVE
-1388 VTGTTNEIEITHTQA
+1388 VTGS
-1403 EGSTAT
+1403 GSETAAVT

-1453 TIENDLRVRNDIENS
+1453 TIQNDLRVTNSIENAA
-1468 SGETILPS
+1468 GQTILPK
-1476 TLGSAAQVLAVNSA
+1476 TLGSAAQVLTVNAA
-1490 GNGVEWIASN
+1490 GTGAEWAAATGGGIS
-1500 STNSART
+1500 SRT

-1520 TMGSAY
+1520 TMGAAY
-1526 TLNQIDVYLNGAR
+1526 TLAQLDVYLNGAR

-1551 TLTFSENLST
+1551 TLTFAENLST
-1561 GDVVAIYA
+1561 GDIVALYA
-1569 YDTAESLITGNWSD
+1569 YDTSENLITGNWSD

-1593 ANAMIR
+1593 ANAMVR
-1599 YTGGNWAVGQSTE
+1599 YDGGNWAVSQTTE
-1612 DSSGNITVAGNVTA
+1612 DSSGNVTVAGNISTSSGNVTVA
-1626 TGTVSA
+1626 GD
-1632 ATVTAT
+1632 VTAT
-1638 GSLFTPIIDTTDSSA
+1638 GSLFVPTIDTSDSSA

-1673 VTNDV
+1673 VSNDV

-1720 TNKNAMTAGPI
+1720 TNRNAMTAGPI
-1731 TVNSGVTITIPTG
+1731 TVNSGVTVTIPTG